1 MTASTITMSTEVHR
15 MTAKGSRCGR
25 EGLRSFTVKVQKART
40 RRGKQYYVLRVTIPK
55 AVQHKLHVRPND
67 YLFLLAEQA
76 KWYHLV
82 DWTKMPETLQRLPD
96 DLRKV
101 LAASKLIPT

>member
-1 MTASTITMSTEVHR
+1 MQTLLAATVESVQPKVYAFSFTEGVP
-15 MTAKGSRCGR
+15 
-25 EGLRSFTVKVQKART
+25 FTVKVQKART